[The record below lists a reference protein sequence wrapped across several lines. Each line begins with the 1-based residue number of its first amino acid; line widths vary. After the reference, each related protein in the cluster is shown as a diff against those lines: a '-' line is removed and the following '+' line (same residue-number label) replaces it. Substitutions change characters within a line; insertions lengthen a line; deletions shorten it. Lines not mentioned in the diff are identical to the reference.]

1 MDAVLLVLVEVEQD
15 QEFEEKGVVARMRLA
30 IYWSETHEPLVGLGF
45 LCQCRR
51 WVV

>member
-1 MDAVLLVLVEVEQD
+1 VDAVPLILVEIEQD
-15 QEFEEKGVVARMRLA
+15 QEFEETGVVAQMRLA

-45 LCQCRR
+45 LCKCRR